1 MQLKQIVWEGGLTM
15 DGFKDYEFTLKD
27 DATIEINAENIFEA
41 LEQVVRFS
49 NIHPSEIVKIE
60 EVA

>member
-1 MQLKQIVWEGGLTM
+1 MEGL
-15 DGFKDYEFTLKD
+15 KDYEFTFKD
-27 DATIEINAENIFEA
+27 DTTLEINAENIFEA
-41 LEQVVRFS
+41 LEQIARFS